1 GALHRILISKST
13 DPETRAVV
21 ARALVA
27 LDPTTHFAPLA
38 PLLGDAVL
46 TQRLR
51 SRLGDA
57 LTEKDPEQ
65 ARGIL
70 VELLRDAPQRAQVKL
85 GQALAGNSEGGDM
98 LLRAAEEGKVSPRLL
113 VDRAVKDKLLTSRPD
128 DAAARVEKLTKSLP
142 PVNEQLQQLV
152 ERRRAAYRPI
162 R

>member
-1 GALHRILISKST
+1 TWDLSAHAGKEGYLEATDGDDGTAYAWLAFGRFEPAVVPWPAISPSLAGQRQQAAATLAERLRLTGLAGALHRILISKST

-85 GQALAGNSEGGDM
+85 AQALAGNSE
-98 LLRAAEEGKVSPRLL
+98 
-113 VDRAVKDKLLTSRPD
+113 
-128 DAAARVEKLTKSLP
+128 
-142 PVNEQLQQLV
+142 
-152 ERRRAAYRPI
+152 
-162 R
+162 